1 MAVEGNANEEAR
13 FPPPLEHFRV
23 FVPDRAQPCRTEGF
37 SGQQLKR
44 LENCAQ
50 RDEGF
55 VEMVRTKKQTNII

>member
-13 FPPPLEHFRV
+13 FPPPLERFRV
-23 FVPDRAQPCRTEGF
+23 VVPDRAQPCWTEGF
-37 SGQQLKR
+37 SRQQLKR

>member
-13 FPPPLEHFRV
+13 FPPPLERFRV
-23 FVPDRAQPCRTEGF
+23 VVPDRAQPCRTEGF
-37 SGQQLKR
+37 SRQQLKR

-55 VEMVRTKKQTNII
+55 VEMVRTKKQTNIK